1 MVRYAINRLF
11 WTIPVVLLA
20 ITLTFFLVRST
31 GGDPFRHGP
40 LVGLTATGGWQK
52 YGDRQPESI
61 RENMRRR
68 YGLDLPWYE
77 QYGNYVVGVATFSLG
92 PSLSFRYRTVE
103 EIVAAQGPITLEL
116 SLLALA
122 WGMVVG
128 VATGVGSALARN
140 SSFAHIER
148 LVSSLAL
155 ALPAFFVATILI
167 YVVAVRGGLLPTSG
181 WDGWR
186 TKILPAL
193 TLGLVPMAYCARL
206 TRGAMSETLAED
218 YIRSARA
225 KGLTRGRIV
234 IQHALRNSLVP
245 VLSAAGP
252 LLGGMVTT
260 LFVVEY
266 VYAVPGLA
274 RHYVSAATARDYPL
288 LMGMTVVFT
297 LAIVVANLVVDLL
310 LAWLDPRVRERRA
323 EPSL

>member
-1 MVRYAINRLF
+1 MLRYAINRIA

-52 YGDRQPESI
+52 YGDPQPQSI
-61 RENMRRR
+61 RDNMRRR

-103 EIVAAQGPITLEL
+103 EIVATQGPITLEL
-116 SLLALA
+116 ALLALA
-122 WGMVVG
+122 WGVVVG
-128 VATGVGSALARN
+128 IAAGVGSALARR
-140 SSFAHIER
+140 SPLAHVER
-148 LVSSLAL
+148 LLSSLAL

-167 YVVAVRGGLLPTSG
+167 YLVAVRGGLLPTSG

-218 YIRSARA
+218 YVRSARA
-225 KGLTRGRIV
+225 KGLTRRRIV
-234 IQHALRNSLVP
+234 LQHVLRNSLVP

-252 LLGGMVTT
+252 LLGGMIST

-266 VYAVPGLA
+266 VFAVPGLA

-288 LMGMTVVFT
+288 VMGMTVVFT
-297 LAIVVANLVVDLL
+297 VAVVLANLVVDLL
-310 LAWLDPRVRERRA
+310 LAWLDPRVREQRLPAR
-323 EPSL
+323 

>member
-1 MVRYAINRLF
+1 MLRYAINRIA
-11 WTIPVVLLA
+11 WTLPVVLLA

-52 YGDRQPESI
+52 YGDPQPESI

-103 EIVAAQGPITLEL
+103 EIVAKQGPITLQL
-116 SLLALA
+116 SLLALV
-122 WGMVVG
+122 WGIPAG
-128 VATGVGSALARN
+128 IALGVGSALARN
-140 SSFAHIER
+140 SPLAHVER

-167 YVVAVRGGLLPTSG
+167 YLVAVRGGLLPTSG
-181 WDGWR
+181 WDGWQ
-186 TKILPAL
+186 TKILPTL

-206 TRGAMSETLAED
+206 TRGAMTETLAED
-218 YIRSARA
+218 YVRAARA
-225 KGLTRGRIV
+225 KGLTRRRIV
-234 IQHALRNSLVP
+234 VQHALRNSLVP

-252 LLGGMVTT
+252 LLGGMITT

-266 VYAVPGLA
+266 VFAVPGLA

-297 LAIVVANLVVDLL
+297 LAVIVANLVVDLV
-310 LAWLDPRVRERRA
+310 LARLDPRVREQQLPAR
-323 EPSL
+323 